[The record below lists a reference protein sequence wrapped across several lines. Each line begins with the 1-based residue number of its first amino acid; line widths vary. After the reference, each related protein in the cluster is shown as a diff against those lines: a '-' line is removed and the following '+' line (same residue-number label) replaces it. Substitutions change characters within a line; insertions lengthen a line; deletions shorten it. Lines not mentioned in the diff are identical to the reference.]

1 MKGIISAAAALSL
14 ALPLAA
20 YAGAAGQLPA
30 GWEIVSS
37 DGEKVFHNTRSGIA
51 VSAKT
56 IPSEGAPLPDVAEE
70 VARQKDCSVRDESGS
85 FVLSCSGR
93 THIILEQSGERSLA
107 LLVVACGS
115 APEAV
120 CRKDGTDFVRFLV
133 SLGKQA
139 AERD

>member
-14 ALPLAA
+14 APPLAA

-56 IPSEGAPLPDVAEE
+56 IPSEGAPSGCGGGGREAEGLQRE
-70 VARQKDCSVRDESGS
+70 G
-85 FVLSCSGR
+85 
-93 THIILEQSGERSLA
+93 
-107 LLVVACGS
+107 
-115 APEAV
+115 
-120 CRKDGTDFVRFLV
+120 
-133 SLGKQA
+133 
-139 AERD
+139 

>member
-37 DGEKVFHNTRSGIA
+37 DGEKVFHNTRSG
-51 VSAKT
+51 
-56 IPSEGAPLPDVAEE
+56 
-70 VARQKDCSVRDESGS
+70 S

-93 THIILEQSGERSLA
+93 THIILEQSGEGSLA

>member
-1 MKGIISAAAALSL
+1 M
-14 ALPLAA
+14 
-20 YAGAAGQLPA
+20 
-30 GWEIVSS
+30 
-37 DGEKVFHNTRSGIA
+37 
-51 VSAKT
+51 
-56 IPSEGAPLPDVAEE
+56 AEE

-93 THIILEQSGERSLA
+93 THIILEQSGEGSLA

-133 SLGKQA
+133 SPESRQRKETDACSMIWLFSA
-139 AERD
+139 RFHTLV